1 MTDRATARASASSR
15 APVTEAVISVAA
27 PSPSAACWRAR
38 SRATASIAAP
48 RAVAAGEPAPTGAT
62 PAAPDARTKT
72 VSFVLVS
79 PSTES
84 WSQVRA
90 AAGRSRP
97 HRTSGATVASVST
110 TDSIVAIRGWII
122 PTPLAIPLTVTR
134 AGRPSLPG
142 SSRIAVA
149 TLVFESVVRRATA
162 AASSPSSDAAS
173 TGTRAA
179 SPAPTLSSGSR
190 VPMTPVERWSVR
202 STVTPVVAASIA
214 AISAWSASPAAPVAA
229 FALPLVEMTASAQ
242 PNPPRGSPDV
252 AARCARD
259 SRTGAAANAFGV
271 KTAATAAGPVVESTT
286 ARSGRPEALIPAAR
300 PPALKP
306 AGMTGRRSTGGR
318 SAEDVG
324 TGRSESV
331 VMGRAGAAR
340 GRPSRA
346 GHGRG

>member
-1 MTDRATARASASSR
+1 M
-15 APVTEAVISVAA
+15 
-27 PSPSAACWRAR
+27 
-38 SRATASIAAP
+38 
-48 RAVAAGEPAPTGAT
+48 
-62 PAAPDARTKT
+62 
-72 VSFVLVS
+72 SFVLVS

-134 AGRPSLPG
+134 AGEPPSAPG
-142 SSRIAVA
+142 RSTVVVA
-149 TLVFESVVRRATA
+149 TLVFESVVRSATA
-162 AASSPSSDAAS
+162 AASSPSSVAAS
-173 TGTRAA
+173 VGRIAA
-179 SPAPTLSSGSR
+179 SPASTFSSGNR
-190 VPMTPVERWSVR
+190 VPMIPVERWSVR
-202 STVTPVVAASIA
+202 STATPVAAASIS

-259 SRTGAAANAFGV
+259 SRTGAAANVFGV
-271 KTAATAAGPVVESTT
+271 KTAATAAGPAVERTT
-286 ARSGRPEALIPAAR
+286 ARSGRPEALIPAAN

-306 AGMTGRRSTGGR
+306 AGMAGRRSTGGR
-318 SAEDVG
+318 SVEDVG
-324 TGRSESV
+324 MERSEMV
-331 VMGRAGAAR
+331 VMARVGAVR

-346 GHGRG
+346 GRGRG